1 MELLIAP
8 KGGNKYVVEDK
19 KSRLL
24 YSVKKKG
31 FGGRYILLDASNY
44 NLYSLLQTG
53 DERKPSFSVILND
66 ATFMTM
72 TCKSLFLDPTIEAEG
87 KDMKFTLASK
97 DRKDFIIYK
106 NGANV
111 GALKTLVT
119 INGELH
125 YEIQIDNVAFDD
137 YIPLFAV
144 AIDRAFGD
152 MNKNK

>member
-1 MELLIAP
+1 MELLVVP
-8 KGGNKYVVEDK
+8 KGSKYVVEDK

-31 FGGRYILLDASNY
+31 FGGKFNLFDASNY
-44 NLYSLLQTG
+44 LLYSLVQTG
-53 DERKPSFSVILND
+53 DERKPSFTVVLND
-66 ATFMTM
+66 ATFLTL

-87 KDMKFTLASK
+87 NGMQFSLVSK
-97 DRKDFIIYK
+97 DRKNFTIFK

-111 GALKTLVT
+111 GSIRTLLT
-119 INGELH
+119 INNELH
-125 YEIQIDNVAFDD
+125 YEIQIDNTAFDD
-137 YIPLFAV
+137 YIPFFAV